1 MLPKLTYLMFGR
13 TIWLLALLARGDA
26 AKDLEILGSAPPTG
40 VLRRQVP
47 LPRFEPVLPDV
58 RREHEG
64 VVAGEDVGDVSRPA
78 GWWSAGLA
86 VSLTRWCEPSR
97 PFPAASTME
106 MPGIGM
112 IEYARAECSRPADRD
127 VE

>member
-1 MLPKLTYLMFGR
+1 MFR
-13 TIWLLALLARGDA
+13 RAIWLLALLARGDA
-26 AKDLEILGSAPPTG
+26 AKDLEMRVLRHQLA

-47 LPRFEPVLPDV
+47 RPRFEPVLPDV
-58 RREHEG
+58 RREQEG
-64 VVAGEDVGDVSRPA
+64 VVAGEDVGDVRRPA

-86 VSLTRWCEPSR
+86 GHLDAVWCEPSR

-106 MPGIGM
+106 MPGMGM